1 MNKALN
7 EPLPLAG
14 ASRAM
19 RTAARV
25 LGTEA
30 EALAHLSRNLPP
42 DFDAVIDTIRAA
54 RGRVIVSGIGKSGP
68 CGAQDRGDD
77 GLDRNAGAV
86 RPRGRG
92 PAHGDLGMIAAGDV
106 CLLISNSGETAE
118 LSDVVHHAKRFSI
131 PLIGLSSEPGS
142 TLMRAADLQLILPR
156 WPEACAMGMVP
167 TTSTTLALALGDALA
182 VALMELRGFRPEDFG
197 VFHPGGKLGA
207 QLLRVGQLMHRGD
220 AVPMVDRSTP
230 MREVLLTMTSK
241 GFGIAAIVGEGRLHG
256 VITDGDL
263 RRHIDRLMTSR
274 AGGNRQPRAGD
285 GDRGLPGPGGAGTDQ
300 PL

>member
-54 RGRVIVSGIGKSGP
+54 RGRVIVSGIGKSGHVGRKIAATMASTGTP
-68 CGAQDRGDD
+68 A
-77 GLDRNAGAV
+77 LFVHAV
-86 RPRGRG
+86 E
-92 PAHGDLGMIAAGDV
+92 ASHGDLGMIAAGDV

-207 QLLRVGQLMHRGD
+207 QLLRVGQLMHRGMPCPWWT
-220 AVPMVDRSTP
+220 AP
-230 MREVLLTMTSK
+230 
-241 GFGIAAIVGEGRLHG
+241 
-256 VITDGDL
+256 
-263 RRHIDRLMTSR
+263 RRCARCC
-274 AGGNRQPRAGD
+274 
-285 GDRGLPGPGGAGTDQ
+285 
-300 PL
+300 